1 MTDLGNLIFPS
12 CSHYLQLRV
21 PQSFSTNTTCQ
32 WPQSSKFPPNPL
44 MLEIKW
50 RRPGNNLC
58 RCALRFLMLSF
69 SRNRYNKNIL
79 AYGHDPGGLLVVLV
93 LRLCVNTT
101 EAKMEG
107 KMDMK
112 MIRVWGAKL
121 KVSLQLSLSRIVC
134 RC

>member
-1 MTDLGNLIFPS
+1 
-12 CSHYLQLRV
+12 
-21 PQSFSTNTTCQ
+21 
-32 WPQSSKFPPNPL
+32 
-44 MLEIKW
+44 
-50 RRPGNNLC
+50 
-58 RCALRFLMLSF
+58 MLSF

-93 LRLCVNTT
+93 LHLCVQLK
-101 EAKMEG
+101 AKMEG